1 LAPAGGPCKRLDL
14 SVQEIAVEEG
24 VTPSCVTRILR
35 LTFLA
40 PDILVSILSGLI
52 HEMTWH
58 GAAC

>member
-1 LAPAGGPCKRLDL
+1 VHRNRLAPAGGPFKCLDL

-52 HEMTWH
+52 ATK
-58 GAAC
+58 